1 MGGKL
6 LRISVAS
13 FLQLKLVDKNECFVL
28 ANQRLETAVDAERS
42 PRGQQEEDDASA
54 AAAGGGNAVG
64 YTTAD
69 SIRQSLLPSLP
80 SRFDMNAIQGQVR
93 AGRRTFTVDACGWL
107 LIFLCLVHFI
117 TNLFLSSA

>member
-1 MGGKL
+1 M
-6 LRISVAS
+6 
-13 FLQLKLVDKNECFVL
+13 L
-28 ANQRLETAVDAERS
+28 ANQRLATAVDAERS

-54 AAAGGGNAVG
+54 AAAGNAVG

-93 AGRRTFTVDACGWL
+93 AGRRALTVDACGWVGDR
-107 LIFLCLVHFI
+107 VH
-117 TNLFLSSA
+117 